1 MKVMDYSEGIA
12 LTEAASGEYGGL
24 DIDKFITWFPG
35 VYETVDCPDP
45 EEAFDQRYVLG
56 QNTKR
61 NVYQYFKGQQTYSGS
76 VAGMVLLNGHPLRF
90 PIGSEVTVPSAIQTV
105 IALSLIHI

>member
-1 MKVMDYSEGIA
+1 MDYSGGISA
-12 LTEAASGEYGGL
+12 HAGDAEVSDYGGV

-56 QNTKR
+56 QNTNR

-90 PIGSEVTVPSAIQTV
+90 PIGKVVTIPTTAPAAVAT
-105 IALSLIHI
+105 